1 MENCLENWRKKE
13 KELFDKP
20 IKLTIT
26 NQIIIN
32 HYEPCGS
39 SFFFISILNNKDIN
53 TRVAKYQLEKDI
65 GVIFYD
71 PQTKKFMKS

>member
-1 MENCLENWRKKE
+1 MESCLENWRKKE

-39 SFFFISILNNKDIN
+39 SFIFSSILNNKDIN